1 MSDEAAELAAAF
13 KADFRAL
20 ADDPQPVH
28 LELSKVN
35 AWILAAQL
43 QLALRHP
50 KNTGPTALIG
60 RQIVQRIHVAVAT
73 TPALAAVA
81 AKGWDPAQDQAP
93 TDEQWAAQTL
103 AHVLDHLRVHASA
116 GCASCIAWIRGHG
129 GTVERPLSTPEGP
142 GRGGPKTP

>member
-1 MSDEAAELAAAF
+1 MSDEAADLAAAF
-13 KADFRAL
+13 KADFRALL

-60 RQIVQRIHVAVAT
+60 REIIQRIHAAVAT

-81 AKGWDPAQDQAP
+81 AKGWDPAHDQAP

-103 AHVLDHLRVHASA
+103 AHVLAHLHVHASA
-116 GCASCIAWIRGHG
+116 GCASCTAWIRGHG
-129 GTVERPLSTPEGP
+129 GTVERS
-142 GRGGPKTP
+142 